1 MPELN
6 EQYPLGEFP
15 LGSHDSWQYHFYAPE
30 LERFFS
36 IRMWTSGS
44 VRQAWAWTAVKSNEI
59 NGSFSQSSITYLDNC
74 RFDRQAK
81 QTTSASQPGQ
91 ELRVTFEELDNKTHA
106 GVLTVSLETGPAVLT
121 ISIKPGSVHFW
132 HVPGQADGVFHF
144 PDISAEIAY
153 EGRTVHA
160 FGYCKRYWG
169 DYDGPWGY
177 QFIQGMP
184 ESENVSIW
192 TADATFGD
200 NEYNYFK
207 ISEYGKLLAAE
218 RVDTWHNKQRA
229 FWRPLEGPKMEVKL
243 REVAKTEFI
252 LKSDKMYSK
261 LVERFGLVEL
271 TRDGEVVFSGFGFNE
286 ICFGTVA

>member
-1 MPELN
+1 
-6 EQYPLGEFP
+6 
-15 LGSHDSWQYHFYAPE
+15 
-30 LERFFS
+30 
-36 IRMWTSGS
+36 MWTSGS

-91 ELRVTFEELDNKTHA
+91 ELRVTFEELDNKTHE

-144 PDISAEIAY
+144 PDISADIAY